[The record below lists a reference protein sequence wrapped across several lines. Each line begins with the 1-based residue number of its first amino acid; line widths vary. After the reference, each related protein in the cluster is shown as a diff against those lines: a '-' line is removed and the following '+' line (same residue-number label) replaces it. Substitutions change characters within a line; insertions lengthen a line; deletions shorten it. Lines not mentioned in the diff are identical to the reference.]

1 MTMKSV
7 AFFAVIVGG
16 ASLSAQEPQ
25 APQPTNAYKIF
36 ADDAGTWDAEVN
48 MYFRGPKGPP
58 MKSKGVETNE
68 LVSGGKYSR
77 TTFKYKM
84 RDKEF
89 EGHGLFGYDPRSKEY
104 VGLWVDNFTSIPSQL
119 KGTYDASQK
128 TLTMFGAVVDGA
140 GNEMKQKQVTKYVD
154 GNTKTLE
161 IFLIIEAGGKT
172 QEIKLMDMTAKKR
185 S

>member
-1 MTMKSV
+1 MKSI
-7 AFFAVIVGG
+7 AFLAAVVF
-16 ASLSAQEPQ
+16 STRLWAQEPST
-25 APQPTNAYKIF
+25 PQSTAAHKIF
-36 ADDAGTWDAEVN
+36 ADDAGTWDADVN
-48 MYFRGPKGPP
+48 MYFQGPRGPASR
-58 MKSKGVETNE
+58 SKGVETNE

-119 KGTYDASQK
+119 KGTYDAEQR
-128 TLTMFGAVVDGA
+128 TLTMFGTVVDDA

-154 GNTKTLE
+154 SKTKTLE
-161 IFLIIEAGGKT
+161 IFLIVEAGGKS